1 MAENQNIIIHNCASA
16 REGRPSHGLA
26 RGPQEAEDSKE
37 RVKKSVS
44 STSVELPFKGQI
56 SNNTP
61 GWSKVSHRVMVDT
74 KGLGPAYLC

>member
-37 RVKKSVS
+37 GGQEDCVKHLS
-44 STSVELPFKGQI
+44 
-56 SNNTP
+56 
-61 GWSKVSHRVMVDT
+61 
-74 KGLGPAYLC
+74 